1 MSLLRVDDIIAGL
14 EKYPDKYD
22 ALDVY
27 LKDVEEVIQWGE
39 TSNPPSNW
47 TSKGPDV
54 YFVNDKA
61 KAKAYVV
68 QIKEKE
74 GVLRLRRPS
83 ESDPVTGAIVG
94 GLGGAALSAAISRKP
109 EAILGTVVVGMLVGA
124 LVAPEEPTRRVFSMR
139 FDPDTRGWRA
149 YSGALLPAVKQ
160 QLGLEPALVG

>member
-1 MSLLRVDDIIAGL
+1 MNLLRVDDIIAGL

-27 LKDVEEVIQWGE
+27 LKDVEEVVQWGE
-39 TSNPPSNW
+39 TSHPPSNW

-61 KAKAYVV
+61 KAYVV
-68 QIKEKE
+68 QIKERE

-83 ESDPVTGAIVG
+83 QSDPATGAIVG

-124 LVAPEEPTRRVFSMR
+124 LVAAEEPSRRVFSMK
-139 FDPDTRGWRA
+139 FDPNTRGWRA

-160 QLGLEPALVG
+160 QLGVEPAVVG